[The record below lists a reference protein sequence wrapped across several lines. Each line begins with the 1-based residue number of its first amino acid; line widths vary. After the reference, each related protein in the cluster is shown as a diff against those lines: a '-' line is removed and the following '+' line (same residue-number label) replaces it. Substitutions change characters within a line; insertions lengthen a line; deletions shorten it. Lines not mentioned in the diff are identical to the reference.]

1 MHSLLKCAERGR
13 VVAGFLGWPK
23 CGVVRVENLF
33 RLRVEAG
40 ESPADRLTFVDDG
53 GPARES
59 SLAVLVQWRD
69 PVLRPALQSLFD
81 AFVNEYR
88 QADTIVSPGSF
99 LERLVQALDAAFGD
113 ADGDTLEQIDFAVA
127 LCCGRGLYL
136 LHSSGFTP
144 HCELDG
150 NPQPLVSSMRVRVK
164 DLSPSGM
171 RGGHTWSEA
180 LVERLRLLRV
190 FFEDDDRATLWLQPR
205 DSAAEFSDDPFAD
218 DLRLV
223 VEKEAADATAG
234 IGAALDSG
242 WPDLEASTRGDRR
255 TLSYV
260 AVGLVVV
267 FFGAAVFGMWRWQRG
282 SDAGRSGAETLF
294 SEAVDASL
302 ESRSDNAR
310 VSADVVSHGERD
322 AKSRDDH
329 DGEADEIAVMW
340 SKSHRDWVTSSPRA
354 VRDRVVYGCRDGHLY
369 ALSRDGQVA
378 WDYPS
383 GAGIG
388 ATPAVAD
395 GRVFC
400 GNYAGRAFAVRDK
413 DGRELWTADLGARI
427 VGSPAVDGKR
437 VFFVTQG
444 GDVVALRQKDGR
456 VEWRQSM
463 GGKLRAAPLAAG
475 DHLYV
480 PGGGND
486 LVCYEQDS
494 GEVRWSYDAGSNV
507 TSSPLAADG
516 RLVFGCKDGTVHAI
530 AAKDGTALWTL
541 RTKGPVQGT
550 PALGDETIYFG
561 SGDRRLYAVRLETGD
576 VAWAFPTKAAILASP
591 SVNDGRVYITAYD
604 KHTYVVDAENG
615 REIAKLRLKAPIYS
629 SPLVVAGRIYCGSND
644 GTLYCMSDVR

>member
-1 MHSLLKCAERGR
+1 M
-13 VVAGFLGWPK
+13 
-23 CGVVRVENLF
+23 ENLF

-40 ESPADRLTFVDDG
+40 ESQPDRLTFVDDG
-53 GPARES
+53 GPQRES

-69 PVLRPALQSLFD
+69 PSLRPALQTLFD
-81 AFVNEYR
+81 AFVRDYR
-88 QADTIVSPGSF
+88 EADTIVSPGSF
-99 LERLVQALDAAFGD
+99 LERLVQSLDTAFGD
-113 ADGDTLEQIDFAVA
+113 VDSETLDQMDFAVA

-136 LHSSGFTP
+136 LHSSGFAP

-171 RGGHTWSEA
+171 RGGHAWSEG

-205 DSAAEFSDDPFAD
+205 DSGGDFGDDPFAD
-218 DLRLV
+218 GDLRLV

-242 WPDLEASTRGDRR
+242 WPDLEAGARRDRS

-260 AVGLVVV
+260 AIGLVVV

-282 SDAGRSGAETLF
+282 NDAGRGHGAETLF
-294 SEAVDASL
+294 SEAVDGSL
-302 ESRSDNAR
+302 ESRSENAR
-310 VSADVVSHGERD
+310 VSADVVSNANRD
-322 AKSRDDH
+322 GKRG
-329 DGEADEIAVMW
+329 DGDNEGSDDEIAVLW
-340 SKSHRDWVTSSPRA
+340 SKPHRDWVTSSPRA

-369 ALSRDGQVA
+369 ALGRDGQVA
-378 WDYPS
+378 WDYSS

-427 VGSPAVDGKR
+427 VGSPATGKKR

-444 GDVVALRQKDGR
+444 GDVVAMRQKDGR
-456 VEWRQSM
+456 IEWRQSV
-463 GGKLRAAPLAAG
+463 GGKLRAAPLAQG

-507 TSSPLAADG
+507 TSSPLAAGG
-516 RLVFGCKDGTVHAI
+516 RIVFGCKDGTVHAI
-530 AAKDGTALWTL
+530 SAKDGTALWTV

-550 PALGDETIYFG
+550 PALGDDLIYVG
-561 SGDRRLYAVRLETGD
+561 SGDRRLYAVRLESGD

-591 SVNDGRVYITAYD
+591 SVQDGRVYITAYD